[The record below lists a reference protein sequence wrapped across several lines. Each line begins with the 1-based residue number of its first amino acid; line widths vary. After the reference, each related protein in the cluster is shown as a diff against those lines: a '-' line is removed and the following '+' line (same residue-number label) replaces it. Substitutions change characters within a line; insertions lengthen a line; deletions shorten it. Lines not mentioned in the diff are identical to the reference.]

1 MSKKKSISLIVIV
14 AIICSVLSSLL
25 TVVIVNK
32 TGILN
37 GTTSTSQGT
46 SSKIVV
52 SSDKSTNVYQAVS
65 EKAKPSVVG
74 ITTTTISSDNMF
86 SMPTESTGV
95 GTGIIVDS
103 NGYILTNSHV
113 ISDGKAK
120 SVNVLF
126 KDGSSI
132 DGHVLWY
139 DSQLDLAIVKVN
151 KTGLTA
157 AELGDSDKVQIGDIS
172 IAIGNPYGLDLA
184 GTVTQGIISGLD
196 RTISTEET
204 TMTGLIQTDAS
215 INAGNSG
222 GPLLNSSGEVIGINT
237 AKASEGEGLGFS
249 IPINTAKPII
259 ESIIKNDIY
268 NSLIPENKTLKD
280 IKIIDY
286 FPAEI
291 INNLQEKLLEKDK
304 QLSSLK
310 TLLQDISKDY
320 DKSSEEI
327 KSIKDTL
334 ETKENLI
341 IEYKE
346 KIDTLTSLVTEYREY
361 KEDYLNLKSK
371 YESSL
376 QKNSDIQY
384 ELKELRL
391 EKSNLEKTIEII
403 NNQLQEYKDNINQ
416 IKLEHKESIAEKNNE
431 INKMQKD
438 FEEHLL
444 KENEKLEPFIRG
456 RKSSYCYK
464 YIILYYTCKT
474 NSILYIR

>member
-25 TVVIVNK
+25 TVVVVNK

-74 ITTTTISSDNMF
+74 ITTTTVSSDNMF

-120 SVNVLF
+120 TVSVLF
-126 KDGSSI
+126 NDGSTV
-132 DGHVLWY
+132 DGQVYWY

-157 AELGDSDKVQIGDIS
+157 AELGDSDKVKIGDIS

-222 GPLLNSSGEVIGINT
+222 GPLLNSRGEVIGINT

-259 ESIIKNDIY
+259 ESIIKNGSY
-268 NSLIPENKTLKD
+268 EKVTLG
-280 IKIIDY
+280 IKGTDASTY
-286 FPAEI
+286 AKYS
-291 INNLQEKLLEKDK
+291 NQ
-304 QLSSLK
+304 QLSSEDGVYVSEVVSGSAAEK
-310 TLLQDISKDY
+310 AGVKSGDI
-320 DKSSEEI
+320 I
-327 KSIKDTL
+327 T
-334 ETKENLI
+334 
-341 IEYKE
+341 
-346 KIDTLTSLVTEYREY
+346 KIDDTDLSVMSDLTKHLYNYTTGDSATLVVNRNG
-361 KEDYLNLKSK
+361 KEVKLNVK
-371 YESSL
+371 
-376 QKNSDIQY
+376 
-384 ELKELRL
+384 
-391 EKSNLEKTIEII
+391 
-403 NNQLQEYKDNINQ
+403 
-416 IKLEHKESIAEKNNE
+416 
-431 INKMQKD
+431 
-438 FEEHLL
+438 F
-444 KENEKLEPFIRG
+444 
-456 RKSSYCYK
+456 
-464 YIILYYTCKT
+464 
-474 NSILYIR
+474 

>member
-74 ITTTTISSDNMF
+74 ITTTTVSSDNMF
-86 SMPTESTGV
+86 SMP
-95 GTGIIVDS
+95 

-120 SVNVLF
+120 TVSVLF
-126 KDGSSI
+126 NDGSTV
-132 DGHVLWY
+132 DGQVYWY

-259 ESIIKNDIY
+259 ESIIKNGSY
-268 NSLIPENKTLKD
+268 EKVTLG
-280 IKIIDY
+280 IKGTDASTY
-286 FPAEI
+286 AKYS
-291 INNLQEKLLEKDK
+291 NQ
-304 QLSSLK
+304 QLSSEDGVYVSEVVSGSAAEK
-310 TLLQDISKDY
+310 AGVKSGDI
-320 DKSSEEI
+320 I
-327 KSIKDTL
+327 T
-334 ETKENLI
+334 
-341 IEYKE
+341 
-346 KIDTLTSLVTEYREY
+346 KIDDTDLSVMSDLTKHLYNYTTGDSATLVVNRNG
-361 KEDYLNLKSK
+361 KEVKLNVK
-371 YESSL
+371 
-376 QKNSDIQY
+376 
-384 ELKELRL
+384 
-391 EKSNLEKTIEII
+391 
-403 NNQLQEYKDNINQ
+403 
-416 IKLEHKESIAEKNNE
+416 
-431 INKMQKD
+431 
-438 FEEHLL
+438 F
-444 KENEKLEPFIRG
+444 
-456 RKSSYCYK
+456 
-464 YIILYYTCKT
+464 
-474 NSILYIR
+474 